1 MKTWVKDNRIT
12 EEFKEELDRKGI
24 IDVDGYRY
32 VADDVFGRFVVR
44 RISFEKMK
52 EINGNGGK
60 VTMFD
65 FDYVAHE
72 NSNVFKDGNMHKA

>member
-1 MKTWVKDNRIT
+1 MKTWVKDNRVT
-12 EEFKEELDRKGI
+12 KEFEEELDRKGI

-52 EINGNGGK
+52 EINENGGM

-65 FDYVAHE
+65 FDFVAHE
-72 NSNVFKDGNMHKA
+72 DSYIFKDTDMHKA